1 MARRSWKDRNAS
13 IVVRVRVWKAAS
25 LDEAI
30 GPRVFAVLLSS
41 LRLCPVLVGAA
52 GRSCDGRAASI
63 ARARSVTEEVDNAG
77 LLLLDASDT
86 ISFARSLRPLP
97 RGVFMQT
104 SLSEVM
110 WCQVQGPHLKLEA

>member
-30 GPRVFAVLLSS
+30 GPRDFAVLLSF
-41 LRLCPVLVGAA
+41 LRLCLVVGAA

-63 ARARSVTEEVDNAG
+63 ARARSVTEEVDYAG